1 MSIFS
6 FIGCKEQQKEYN
18 VKPIFIEMREMAF
31 NITPEQIN
39 ISDLEDNAVFAFF
52 MESGYPEAIMSLRCI
67 GDGSISLYFS
77 NGGGMIGIGEHE
89 SARVEGLKLI
99 EMAKDYIS
107 KGKIVETNNLPK
119 NGETYFYIRTKLGN
133 YLIQDIEDRL
143 GNNKSEFSPLFYQAQ
158 NVITQARLIQEKNKE

>member
-6 FIGCKEQQKEYN
+6 LFGCKEKLKEYTI
-18 VKPIFIEMREMAF
+18 KPIFTEMREMAF
-31 NITPEQIN
+31 KITPEQIN
-39 ISDLEDNAVFAFF
+39 IINLKDNDAFAIF

-77 NGGGMIGIGEHE
+77 NGGGMIGIGEHQA
-89 SARVEGLKLI
+89 ARAEGFKLI
-99 EMAKDYIS
+99 EMAKDYIN
-107 KGKIVETNNLPK
+107 KGKIVEAISLPK

-133 YLIQDIEDRL
+133 YLIQDIEDSL

-158 NVITQARLIQEKNKE
+158 NVITQARLIQEKKE